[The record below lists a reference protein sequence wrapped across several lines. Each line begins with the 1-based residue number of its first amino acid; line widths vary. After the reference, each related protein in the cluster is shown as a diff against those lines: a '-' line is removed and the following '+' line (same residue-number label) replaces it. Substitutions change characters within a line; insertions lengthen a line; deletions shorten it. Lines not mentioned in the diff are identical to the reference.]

1 MMQSMTQ
8 QELRLTRE
16 VEAIGRV
23 EPIQRLLEV
32 ACRLSKTGF
41 ACVARVTPE
50 RWIAGAV
57 FDEIQLGVEAGG
69 EIPID
74 ATLCDGVR
82 RNNKLVVL
90 DDVSK
95 DSTFCDHPTLVQM
108 GIQCYISVPV
118 VLPNGAFFGTLCALD
133 RFPNRL
139 SSPEV
144 VGMFGLFAE
153 LIAQH
158 LDSQVRLEQSEQA
171 LLTER
176 ESSVLREEF
185 IAVLGH
191 DLRNPL
197 SAIHVSAVE
206 LTEEEYGEEVNE
218 IGEVIRDCA
227 GRMNSM
233 IADVL
238 DLARGRLG
246 GGVGISATEHDDLSG
261 AIEHVIDELEVAHP
275 DREIQRDICLGMPVR
290 ADLSRLSQLI
300 SNLIANA
307 IHHGAKDKPV
317 RVRACVSDGSLLIEV
332 ANHGEKIPAEVARQ
346 LFQPFRR
353 AAVNAHQ
360 DGLGL
365 GLYIASEIA
374 KAHGGTLRMKQ
385 RDGEIRFEFRMPV
398 DGNEG

>member
-1 MMQSMTQ
+1 MTQ
-8 QELRLTRE
+8 SLSRQERQLTQE

-57 FDEIQLGVEAGG
+57 FDEIQLGLEAGG

-95 DSTFCDHPTLVQM
+95 DSTFCDHPTLVEM

-133 RFPNRL
+133 RYPNRL

-158 LDSQVRLEQSEQA
+158 LDSQVRLEQSEQE

-176 ESSVLREEF
+176 ESAVLREEF

-197 SAIHVSAVE
+197 SAIQVSAME
-206 LTEEEYGEEVNE
+206 LMDDEHGTEVNE
-218 IGEVIRDCA
+218 IGEVICECT

-246 GGVGISATEHDDLSG
+246 GGVGIAAEDHDLAA
-261 AIEHVIDELEVAHP
+261 AIGHLIDEIGVAHP
-275 DREIQRDICLGMPVR
+275 DREIRRDVQLDTPVR
-290 ADLSRLSQLI
+290 VDLSRLNQLI
-300 SNLIANA
+300 SNLLANA
-307 IHHGAKDKPV
+307 IHHGAEDSPV
-317 RVRACVSDGSLLIEV
+317 CVRACVADGSLLIEV
-332 ANHGEKIPAEVARQ
+332 SNRGEEIPEEIAQQ

-353 AAVNAHQ
+353 AAVNSNR

-374 KAHGGTLRMKQ
+374 KAHGGSLRMEQ
-385 RDGEIRFEFRMPV
+385 HDGEIRFVFRMPV
-398 DGNEG
+398 DGVKA